1 MRNLQEF
8 RGETLLTVLDIKII
22 RIPCSLE
29 KLLLLSDDTL
39 SRRSLLHARL
49 GPPGGAKGYGAIT
62 GGLPSLEDSVVWWI
76 NGLLM
81 PEVFVERGKSY
92 YFRVQV
98 RLYIYSLKKV
108 FLMIQAYCFV
118 KLSVSFLT
126 RVSKSC

>member
-1 MRNLQEF
+1 
-8 RGETLLTVLDIKII
+8 
-22 RIPCSLE
+22 
-29 KLLLLSDDTL
+29 
-39 SRRSLLHARL
+39 
-49 GPPGGAKGYGAIT
+49 
-62 GGLPSLEDSVVWWI
+62 
-76 NGLLM
+76 M

-126 RVSKSC
+126 RVSKSF